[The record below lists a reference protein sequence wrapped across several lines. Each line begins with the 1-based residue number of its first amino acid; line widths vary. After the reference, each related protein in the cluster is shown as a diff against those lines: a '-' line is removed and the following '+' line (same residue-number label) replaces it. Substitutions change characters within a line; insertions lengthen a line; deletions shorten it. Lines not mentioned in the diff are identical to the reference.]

1 MPFAPAIRRTFPIV
15 AALLLG
21 VSLSAC
27 GSGLS
32 LTQSK
37 ARGYEISE
45 DALADLPGRAP
56 SWLRYWVRPATNNFG
71 TETAWYYIG
80 EKVQQ
85 TAFGMELSKER
96 TVLAVYF
103 DKNGKVLDTE
113 RLGVKDGRCSL
124 WTPPYHRTGRT
135 DHQSIISS
143 FDFGSLR
150 CHALV
155 VRKLTMR
162 ATARLGTCPWFD
174 KLTMRAAARLAP
186 RGPQAHMRADGPDK
200 AAHSHSVF
208 GHCLRGPH
216 PELVEGRVRSY
227 SVASS

>member
-37 ARGYEISE
+37 ARGYEISD
-45 DALADLPGRAP
+45 DALAQIRPGQSAQLVTAVLGSP
-56 SWLRYWVRPATNNFG
+56 QATNNFG

-85 TAFGMELSKER
+85 TAFGLELSKER

-103 DKNGKVLDTE
+103 DKNNKVLDTE
-113 RLGVKDGRCSL
+113 RLGVKDGRCSP
-124 WTPPYHRTGRT
+124 WRAAGHRPTGRTGR
-135 DHQSIISS
+135 SS
-143 FDFGSLR
+143 SRLFHRSDRGQ
-150 CHALV
+150 CHAFV
-155 VRKLTMR
+155 V
-162 ATARLGTCPWFD
+162 
-174 KLTMRAAARLAP
+174 
-186 RGPQAHMRADGPDK
+186 
-200 AAHSHSVF
+200 
-208 GHCLRGPH
+208 
-216 PELVEGRVRSY
+216 
-227 SVASS
+227 